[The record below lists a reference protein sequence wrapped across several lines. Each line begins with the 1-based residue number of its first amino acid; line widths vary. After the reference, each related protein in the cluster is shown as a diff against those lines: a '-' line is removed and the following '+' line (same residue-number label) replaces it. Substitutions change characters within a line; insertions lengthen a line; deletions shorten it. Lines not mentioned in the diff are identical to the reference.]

1 MIRRPIQRSV
11 WVLLIL
17 NVLVLGVVILDW
29 RADQVRQMSGSGEG
43 LFLDST
49 REIMVARPN
58 QNVDSASKT
67 VQAFL
72 EPPIDESFEA
82 AVLPVKVAGIQSSLN
97 VGCVLIGP
105 FSQDESARIEALNLD
120 IAASS
125 WLTEGLAEQRRLIAG
140 PEEYRVYAGP
150 AESLNAAY
158 QMLKDFRSQGLDS
171 FVLTNGRLAK
181 SVSLGVF
188 SSYAAA
194 ERFVKTVPVAKQASL
209 TIDSPGQADVIRYL
223 RLEGAEADRI
233 PVLQASGLMGA
244 SVLRKSCPEA

>member
-1 MIRRPIQRSV
+1 M
-11 WVLLIL
+11 
-17 NVLVLGVVILDW
+17 
-29 RADQVRQMSGSGEG
+29 
-43 LFLDST
+43 
-49 REIMVARPN
+49 
-58 QNVDSASKT
+58 
-67 VQAFL
+67 
-72 EPPIDESFEA
+72 
-82 AVLPVKVAGIQSSLN
+82 
-97 VGCVLIGP
+97 
-105 FSQDESARIEALNLD
+105 EALNLD

-209 TIDSPGQADVIRYL
+209 TIDSPGQADAIRYL

-233 PVLQASGLMGA
+233 PVLQASGLMGP

>member
-1 MIRRPIQRSV
+1 MWIRR
-11 WVLLIL
+11 L
-17 NVLVLGVVILDW
+17 
-29 RADQVRQMSGSGEG
+29 
-43 LFLDST
+43 
-49 REIMVARPN
+49 
-58 QNVDSASKT
+58 KT

-82 AVLPVKVAGIQSSLN
+82 AVSPVKVADIQSSLN

-158 QMLKDFRSQGLDS
+158 QMLKDFRESG
-171 FVLTNGRLAK
+171 
-181 SVSLGVF
+181 
-188 SSYAAA
+188 
-194 ERFVKTVPVAKQASL
+194 
-209 TIDSPGQADVIRYL
+209 IGQLCSD
-223 RLEGAEADRI
+223 
-233 PVLQASGLMGA
+233 QWASGKERIAWCFFILCGRRA
-244 SVLRKSCPEA
+244 VCEDGSGCEAGKPYNRFTRSSGCHKISSARGRRG

>member
-1 MIRRPIQRSV
+1 MIKRPIQRSV

-72 EPPIDESFEA
+72 KPPIDESFEA
-82 AVLPVKVAGIQSSLN
+82 AVSPVKVAGIQSSLN

-120 IAASS
+120 I
-125 WLTEGLAEQRRLIAG
+125 LHHH
-140 PEEYRVYAGP
+140 
-150 AESLNAAY
+150 SL
-158 QMLKDFRSQGLDS
+158 QHQEI
-171 FVLTNGRLAK
+171 VLN
-181 SVSLGVF
+181 
-188 SSYAAA
+188 
-194 ERFVKTVPVAKQASL
+194 
-209 TIDSPGQADVIRYL
+209 
-223 RLEGAEADRI
+223 
-233 PVLQASGLMGA
+233 
-244 SVLRKSCPEA
+244 

>member
-1 MIRRPIQRSV
+1 
-11 WVLLIL
+11 
-17 NVLVLGVVILDW
+17 
-29 RADQVRQMSGSGEG
+29 MSGSGEG

-72 EPPIDESFEA
+72 KPPIDESFEA
-82 AVLPVKVAGIQSSLN
+82 AVSPVKVADIQSSLN

-140 PEEYRVYAGP
+140 PEEYRV
-150 AESLNAAY
+150 
-158 QMLKDFRSQGLDS
+158 
-171 FVLTNGRLAK
+171 
-181 SVSLGVF
+181 
-188 SSYAAA
+188 
-194 ERFVKTVPVAKQASL
+194 
-209 TIDSPGQADVIRYL
+209 
-223 RLEGAEADRI
+223 
-233 PVLQASGLMGA
+233 
-244 SVLRKSCPEA
+244 